1 MWFLIL
7 FIAVLFGAWLSRGKA
22 ELSKWVLAAIVAL
35 ILGWIIGMITVSVVP
50 SLVTYMLSAEVQLQ
64 AYIALDIIGLVAGFL
79 TGKAYETI
87 TK

>member
-1 MWFLIL
+1 MWLLIL
-7 FIAVLFGAWLSRGKA
+7 LMAVLFGAWLSRGGA
-22 ELSKWVLAAIVAL
+22 ELSKWVLAAIIAL
-35 ILGWIIGMITVSVVP
+35 ILGWIIGMITVAVVP
-50 SLVTYMLSAEVQLQ
+50 SLTAYMLPAEVQLQ